1 MDSIEQEK
9 LHTIHLRK
17 YLKNMHIVS
26 NPVVHGHV
34 EHFSD
39 LLLHE
44 KFELIF
50 YDLKWK
56 SIQRNIKGQNFR
68 PGWLIFD

>member
-1 MDSIEQEK
+1 MDSIEKEK
-9 LHTIHLRK
+9 LHTIDLRK
-17 YLKNMHIVS
+17 CLKNMHIVS

-50 YDLKWK
+50 YDLK
-56 SIQRNIKGQNFR
+56 
-68 PGWLIFD
+68 